1 MELLKMN
8 MTMALWLTASYK
20 GTTGVYSAELGV
32 KDDFSLVSVAS
43 SWRALVD
50 DTDFILS
57 GGKALLDPVFDCRVS
72 SALCTVNNLK
82 LRHVK
87 YRLDSFGVIDLTGFS
102 YKSGL
107 KVNCALRLSII

>member
-1 MELLKMN
+1 MKMD

-32 KDDFSLVSVAS
+32 KDDFSLVTVAS
-43 SWRALVD
+43 PWRALVD
-50 DTDFILS
+50 DADFVQS

-72 SALCTVNNLK
+72 SALCTANNLK
-82 LRHVK
+82 LHHVK
-87 YRLDSFGVIDLTGFS
+87 YRIDRFGVIELPGFS

-107 KVNCALRLSII
+107 KVSCELRLCIV